1 MSAFSRA
8 LCLVLIAITT
18 IAVAQQK
25 SQRDEFDVR
34 QVAGPR
40 WQFLCRTSGM
50 IFSATVLGIEVP
62 GSGALQALPIVE
74 IKLHV
79 DQAIAGVRS
88 NQTLTIREWAGAWS
102 EHPLS
107 RGQHVLFFLYPP
119 SRLGLTSPVGGALGQ
134 LAMKG
139 DSVVIPPALA
149 GGGKIA
155 PARLIQPALTSRT
168 PVPIYQLA
176 RAIRNARLPEQ
187 VPIRRSGIVG
197 RED

>member
-1 MSAFSRA
+1 MSPFRRA

-18 IAVAQQK
+18 IAVAQR
-25 SQRDEFDVR
+25 SQPKESAVP
-34 QVAGPR
+34 QMLGPR

-50 IFSATVLGIEVP
+50 IFSGTVLGIEVP
-62 GSGALQALPIVE
+62 GSGGPLALSIVE

-107 RGQHVLFFLYPP
+107 RGQRVLFFLYPP

-134 LAMKG
+134 LAMQG
-139 DSVVIPPALA
+139 DAVVIPPALA
-149 GGGKIA
+149 GGGEIG
-155 PARLIQPALTSRT
+155 PARSIQPDLPSRT
-168 PVPIYQLA
+168 PIPIHQLA
-176 RAIRNARLPEQ
+176 RAIRSARLPEQ
-187 VPIRRSGIVG
+187 VSIRPSGIVG